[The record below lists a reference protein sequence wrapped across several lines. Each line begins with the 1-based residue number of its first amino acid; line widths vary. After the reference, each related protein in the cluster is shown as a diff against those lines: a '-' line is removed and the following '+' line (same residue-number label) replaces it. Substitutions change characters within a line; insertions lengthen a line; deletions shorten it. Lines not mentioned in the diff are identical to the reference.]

1 VKVAGRGLITRAVGL
16 ALAMLALAEACA
28 PPPVIMT
35 KTEAADLL
43 VASEMREEGSSV
55 WAINP
60 SNLQD
65 KRLLGSFPHQP
76 GFPLR
81 GSISPDGAAIAL
93 SLLPPGADRFSGARL
108 IVMAKD
114 GSSQKVMEEGI
125 DYDILPVWSPDSQQ
139 LAFVKRAAPAAA
151 GAGTGAAEVPAPSPS
166 EVYASGVDGKSRRL
180 LFKDSQSLD
189 LYLVGWSLNGKT
201 IIYRRFTSAGD
212 QLWSFDLASGQSQ
225 SLSTLSKAPAYGVR
239 LSPDGASVIASVR
252 QDTGFD
258 VVSQSLEG
266 RDRRVLS
273 KANRSVSSPLFAP
286 DGRRVAFDVE
296 PLQQGV
302 PSVGMME
309 VGGEA
314 VTQLSSPAGGKDIPL
329 SFSPDGDWLLVR
341 HSQDGRARSFLLRVS
356 DGAKEYLDATYWL
369 EPLGWIRG

>member
-1 VKVAGRGLITRAVGL
+1 MFL
-16 ALAMLALAEACA
+16 ALMVLMLPVACA
-28 PPPVIMT
+28 PPPVITT
-35 KTEAADLL
+35 KTVAGDLL

-81 GSISPDGAAIAL
+81 GSVSPDGSSIAL

-108 IVMAKD
+108 IIMAKD
-114 GSSQKVMEEGI
+114 GSSQKVLEEGI

-139 LAFVKRAAPAAA
+139 LAFVKRAPPAPDGAA
-151 GAGTGAAEVPAPSPS
+151 TGAAEVPALSPS
-166 EVYASGVDGKSRRL
+166 EVYASSLDGKSRRL

-189 LYLVGWSLNGKT
+189 LYLVGWPLNGKS

-212 QLWSFDLASGQSQ
+212 QLWAFDLASGQSQ

-239 LSPDGASVIASVR
+239 LSPDGASVVASVR

-266 RDRRVLS
+266 QNRRVLS
-273 KANRSVSSPLFAP
+273 KANRSASNPLFAP

-296 PLQQGV
+296 PLQPGAA
-302 PSVGMME
+302 SVGIMD

-329 SFSPDGDWLLVR
+329 SFSPDGNWLLVR
-341 HSQDGRARSFLLRVS
+341 HSQDGRTQPFLLRVS
-356 DGAKEYLDATYWL
+356 DGVKEYLDAAYWL
-369 EPLGWIRG
+369 EPIGWTKG